1 MVVKHLKAS
10 LSYQGRKEKTQREH
24 LMGCLGWLKAA
35 RIKLQRGRQR
45 GSGRGF
51 LNLVMYLFPTCD
63 TYFTSLHA
71 LSPNPAGRKP
81 LASKS

>member
-1 MVVKHLKAS
+1 MS
-10 LSYQGRKEKTQREH
+10 QSFQPCFQREH